1 MRACT
6 HALTHVR
13 WARSLM
19 RATVRQMGEAS
30 ERYKIFI
37 KRLELSDD
45 PAAREYLRATN
56 AKMLEGGL
64 SLQAMIQQ

>member
-1 MRACT
+1 
-6 HALTHVR
+6 
-13 WARSLM
+13 
-19 RATVRQMGEAS
+19 MGEAS
-30 ERYKIFI
+30 ESCKIFM